1 MPPPLPICPRALLSS
16 TSTRA
21 LLRQPSSKPQSHTAL
36 SPPSATR
43 PFSSST
49 ALKSGDGHESHY
61 DPPSGWLW
69 GIPPGEKPKKEG
81 WETIWYWGFWGSLL
95 VLGVGGW
102 VYREDSSIQTWAL
115 EEARR
120 RLEAEGILADP
131 SPSRTS
137 SIAESTSSI
146 VESTSNMVESAV
158 DTVKS
163 AVTSSDE

>member
-102 VYREDSSIQTWAL
+102 VYREDSSWASL
-115 EEARR
+115 FSSPYLRFMSWDDRVLKWYNLLTPENGNAGYRR
-120 RLEAEGILADP
+120 GP
-131 SPSRTS
+131 SKKPG
-137 SIAESTSSI
+137 
-146 VESTSNMVESAV
+146 
-158 DTVKS
+158 DG
-163 AVTSSDE
+163 